1 MAEDKPQPEPDRI
14 DGFPHPRETRDLFGQ
29 ETAETEFLDSWRS
42 GRLHHA
48 WLLRGP
54 AGIGKAT
61 LAYRVAHA
69 LLATPPAGDGLF
81 GEAEP
86 ATPQTLDVPA
96 DSVIAARI
104 GAEAEPRLFVLKR
117 TPNPNTGRMR
127 TQIAVDDVRRLRQ
140 FLGLSAADGGWRAVI
155 IDAAD
160 EMNRAS
166 ANALL
171 KFLEEPPPDCI
182 FLLISHAPAGLLPT
196 IRSRC
201 RTLDLAPLA
210 SDNLFW
216 ALEAAGTETS
226 RDDVGP
232 LAELAGGSVGRSL
245 KLLEEDGLE
254 IYAGMVRLLGSGGR
268 VDRSGL
274 VELAESCAGRDS
286 ANRYA
291 LVLDLV
297 QVMLARAARTAA
309 RGEIP
314 AEAAPGEADLLAVI
328 AAHPAHATLWAE
340 THARTAATV
349 RHAVAVNLDPAQTI
363 LDTFLEID
371 ATLGRIGAAAA

>member
-1 MAEDKPQPEPDRI
+1 MAEDKTPPEPDRI
-14 DGFPHPRETRDLFGQ
+14 EGFPHPRETRELFGQ
-29 ETAETEFLDSWRS
+29 DGAEAQFLESWRS

-61 LAYRVAHA
+61 LAYRIAHA
-69 LLATPPAGDGLF
+69 LLSIAPSGDSLF
-81 GEAEP
+81 AEAEP
-86 ATPQTLDVPA
+86 AIPTSLDVPT
-96 DSVIAARI
+96 DGVIASRI
-104 GAEAEPRLFVLKR
+104 RAEAEPRLFVLKR
-117 TPNPNTGRMR
+117 SPSPTTGRLR
-127 TQIAVDDVRRLRQ
+127 AQIAVEDVRRLRQ

-182 FLLISHAPAGLLPT
+182 FLLVSHAPAQLLPT

-201 RTLDLAPLA
+201 RTLDLSTLSP
-210 SDNLFW
+210 DPLFW
-216 ALEAAGTETS
+216 ALEAAGAETS

-245 KLLEEDGLE
+245 KLLAEDGLE
-254 IYAGMVRLLGSGGR
+254 IYGEMIRLLGSGSS
-268 VDRSGL
+268 VDRPGL
-274 VELAESCAGRDS
+274 VQLAESCGGRDS
-286 ANRYA
+286 ANRYQ

-297 QVMLARAARTAA
+297 QVLLARTARAAA
-309 RGEIP
+309 RAEIP
-314 AEAAPGEADLLAVI
+314 QPAAPGESELLAVI
-328 AAHPAHATLWAE
+328 AGHPDHATLWAE